1 MWGAEAP
8 DDAVLAF
15 DADSRRLAPA
25 AAVTRHR
32 ALLEARHD
40 GDRGL
45 FKKIDSTLRG
55 QPAAE
60 LAETV
65 RVLRERGHGALS
77 VVAPAFPAT
86 GRTTVDGRVRL
97 DGQALES
104 TQLWARDHSYASAD
118 LVAVL
123 EAAGLRVG
131 LAALEVV
138 RAGPEALARLVG
150 DAVATGWD
158 AVVCDAVT
166 PGDLDVVAQA
176 TLPLADQVFWTG
188 SAGLAH
194 ALASAS
200 APATA
205 IGVAASAVPPA
216 VAGGILLVV
225 GSLADASRAASA
237 LLATDTTLLTVG
249 VASAALRAGPDGAE
263 WQAAAGRVAA
273 TLAAGGDVL
282 VEIVA
287 DLRADLSRGAE
298 LARRLAE
305 LLRPSAPHAGALL
318 ATGGE
323 TALALLNACGIT
335 GIRLLDEIEP
345 GVPLGLTRGALAV
358 PVVTKAGAFGDAG
371 TLGRCLSHLRRL
383 RQPRNPP

>member
-1 MWGAEAP
+1 MG
-8 DDAVLAF
+8 
-15 DADSRRLAPA
+15 
-25 AAVTRHR
+25 
-32 ALLEARHD
+32 
-40 GDRGL
+40 
-45 FKKIDSTLRG
+45 G
-55 QPAAE
+55 QP
-60 LAETV
+60 
-65 RVLRERGHGALS
+65 
-77 VVAPAFPAT
+77 
-86 GRTTVDGRVRL
+86 
-97 DGQALES
+97 LEH
-104 TQLWARDHSYASAD
+104 TPLWARDHSYANAD

-123 EAAGLRVG
+123 EGAGLHVG

-138 RAGPEALARLVG
+138 RAGPEALARLAS
-150 DAVATGWD
+150 DAIATGWD
-158 AVVCDAVT
+158 AVVCDAGT
-166 PGDLDVVAQA
+166 LSDLDVVAQA

-194 ALASAS
+194 ALAYAS
-200 APATA
+200 APAIRTLP
-205 IGVAASAVPPA
+205 AATPIT

-237 LLATDTTLLTVG
+237 LLATDATLLTVG
-249 VASAALRAGPDGAE
+249 IAPAALRAGPDGAE

-273 TLAAGGDVL
+273 TLAAGSDVL

-287 DLRADLSRGAE
+287 DPRADLSQGAE

-305 LLRPSAPHAGALL
+305 LLRLSAPHAGALL

-323 TALALLNACGIT
+323 TALALLNAFEIT

-383 RQPRNPP
+383 RQPRSPA